1 METRRNIL
9 FASMES
15 KDEKNLIKNLIFSE
29 FYQIERRELGDQI
42 RLREY
47 GVIVMELAKD
57 NFNHFWRQQMEK
69 YGKQRISN
77 VDENLILLMVK
88 QMAIALLEVHERGK
102 LFIIYLFLLI

>member
-1 METRRNIL
+1 MPLRRQIKLKWQKPKEKFLKIYGHLETRRNIL

-57 NFNHFWRQQMEK
+57 NFNHYWKQQMEE
-69 YGKQRISN
+69 Y
-77 VDENLILLMVK
+77 E
-88 QMAIALLEVHERGK
+88 
-102 LFIIYLFLLI
+102 F